1 MLRPQTLHPFPSL
14 WLQQGPF
21 MQQPQLP
28 QLGRSPTWVSHPLH
42 TSAVCEVSSMC
53 SAVLHGERIAIIPTC
68 PAAGVVDGL
77 ASVAD
82 PAQIAEARVLLV
94 ASDLPSHQVH

>member
-1 MLRPQTLHPFPSL
+1 VLRPQTLHPLPFL
-14 WLQQGPF
+14 WQQHGPV
-21 MQQPQLP
+21 MQQPQVL
-28 QLGRSPTWVSHPLH
+28 SPAWVSHPLH
-42 TSAVCEVSSMC
+42 TSAMCDVSSMC

>member
-1 MLRPQTLHPFPSL
+1 
-14 WLQQGPF
+14 
-21 MQQPQLP
+21 MQQPQVM
-28 QLGRSPTWVSHPLH
+28 SPSWASHALN
-42 TSAVCEVSSMC
+42 TSAMGEVSSMC

-94 ASDLPSHQVH
+94 ASDLPSHLVGQPCSSVPHLG